1 MKKSNIILIAFAGF
15 IVGSTLLLFID
26 GKKHKNDKPDKGFKE
41 ITYQQAPAFSV
52 IVTEKDADVHIDF
65 SETAQIGVEFPGKK
79 KDFSL
84 FRTQGDTLFVKGGLR
99 TFVKCP
105 KLTTLIC
112 RHSFWVGVSVYNADT
127 LRANAAGG
135 QLHFYTADNID
146 EVKGIGKIVKPTL
159 ILRATDKANVN
170 LYKAL
175 TKLQAT
181 ITESSSVY
189 SVLSVT
195 SVDAQLSQHS
205 VLSLDNNAFN
215 LNIQRD
221 STSTINM

>member
-1 MKKSNIILIAFAGF
+1 MKKSNIILIAFAVF
-15 IVGSTLLLFID
+15 IVGSTLVLYID
-26 GKKHKNDKPDKGFKE
+26 GAKHKNDTPNKGFKA
-41 ITYQQAPAFSV
+41 ITYQPAPHFSV

-65 SETAQIGVEFPGKK
+65 SDTVQIGVEFLGKK

-84 FRTQGDTLFVKGGLR
+84 FRTQGDTLFIKGGLR

-127 LRANAAGG
+127 LRVSTAGG
-135 QLHFYTADNID
+135 QLYFYTADNIN
-146 EVKGIGKIVKPTL
+146 EENGVGKIVKPTL
-159 ILRATDKANVN
+159 ILQASNKANVD
-170 LYKAL
+170 LYKVL
-175 TKLQAT
+175 TKLQVHIAD
-181 ITESSSVY
+181 SSSVY
-189 SVLSVT
+189 SRLNIQ
-195 SVDAQLSQHS
+195 SVDAQLSKHS
-205 VLSLDNNAFN
+205 VLNLENNAFN

>member
-1 MKKSNIILIAFAGF
+1 MKKSNIILIAFAVF
-15 IVGSTLLLFID
+15 IVGSTLVLYID
-26 GKKHKNDKPDKGFKE
+26 GAKHKNDTPNKGFKE
-41 ITYQQAPAFSV
+41 ITYQPAPAFSV

-65 SETAQIGVEFPGKK
+65 SDTAQIGVEFLGKK

-127 LRANAAGG
+127 LRANTAGG
-135 QLHFYTADNID
+135 GLHFYTADNID
-146 EVKGIGKIVKPTL
+146 EENGVGKIAKPTL
-159 ILRATDKANVN
+159 ILQATDKAYVN
-170 LYKAL
+170 LYKVL

-181 ITESSSVY
+181 ITENSSVNNQ
-189 SVLSVT
+189 LST
-195 SVDAQLSQHS
+195 GTIEAQLSKHS
-205 VLSLDNNAFN
+205 VLNLENNAFN

-221 STSTINM
+221 SSSTINM

>member
-1 MKKSNIILIAFAGF
+1 MKKSNIILIAFAVF

-52 IVTEKDADVHIDF
+52 IVTEKGADVHIDF
-65 SETAQIGVEFPGKK
+65 SDTAQIGVEFLGKK

-105 KLTTLIC
+105 KLTNLIC

-127 LRANAAGG
+127 LRANTAGG
-135 QLHFYTADNID
+135 QLYFYTADNIN
-146 EVKGIGKIVKPTL
+146 EEKGVGKIVKPTL
-159 ILRATDKANVN
+159 ILQASDKAYVN
-170 LYKAL
+170 LYKVL
-175 TKLQAT
+175 TKLQVHIAD
-181 ITESSSVY
+181 SSSVY
-189 SVLSVT
+189 SQLKT
-195 SVDAQLSQHS
+195 QSVDAQLRNNS
-205 VLSLDNNAFN
+205 SLRIENNFIQ
-215 LNIQRD
+215 LNAQRD
-221 STSTINM
+221 SSSTINM